1 MQQSINQWNKI
12 KESRNKTS
20 QWGKNSFFNKRCWD
34 KWISTY
40 KRMKL
45 DSHFTTHTHTHTH
58 THTQSKSKRIKN
70 LNVKGQTI
78 KFLEENTAANL
89 NELGNSFLNITPKHK
104 QQKKK

>member
-1 MQQSINQWNKI
+1 MLGQVDIHIQKDEVGSPLYN
-12 KESRNKTS
+12 
-20 QWGKNSFFNKRCWD
+20 
-34 KWISTY
+34 TY
-40 KRMKL
+40 
-45 DSHFTTHTHTHTH
+45 THTHTH

>member
-1 MQQSINQWNKI
+1 MLGQVDIHIQKDEVGFPLYN
-12 KESRNKTS
+12 
-20 QWGKNSFFNKRCWD
+20 
-34 KWISTY
+34 
-40 KRMKL
+40 
-45 DSHFTTHTHTHTH
+45 THTHTH